1 MKRLRLKVSPLVIVM
16 LILLIAFGHFYD
28 CAVYLTT
35 IVLHELA
42 HAEMATRLG
51 YTLDSFVLMP
61 YGASLCGDFECV
73 RSKDEI
79 LIALAGPLCNI
90 IIAVVTVAVW
100 WIFPASYVFTD
111 RVVFANL
118 FTAAF
123 NLLPVFPL
131 DGGRVALAAFS
142 VFMPRQRA
150 YRRVRIFGYI
160 ASPLFAGLFVLAIVL
175 GVTVNFS
182 FALISVFIF
191 VSTAVPDKSSTYRR
205 VYDMAYFSERLGRG
219 LKVSQILVPDTL
231 TLIQLD
237 RMLSGNCYTCF
248 TVVNESLKTVASIT
262 ETELMELL
270 KNHSP
275 LTTIKEIGKKQKNQS
290 P

>member
-1 MKRLRLKVSPLVIVM
+1 MKKVRLKISPVVIVM
-16 LILLIAFGHFYD
+16 LALLIAFGHFYD
-28 CAVYLTT
+28 CAVYFTT
-35 IVLHELA
+35 IVLHKLA
-42 HAEMATRLG
+42 HAEVAMRLG

-61 YGASLCGDFECV
+61 YGASLCGDFESV
-73 RSKDEI
+73 RPKDEA
-79 LIALAGPLCNI
+79 LIALAGPLCNV

-100 WIFPASYVFTD
+100 WIIPSSYVFTD

-131 DGGRVALAAFS
+131 DGGRITVAALSA
-142 VFMPRQRA
+142 FMPRQRA
-150 YRRVRIFGYI
+150 YKRVKVFGYV
-160 ASPLFAGLFVLAIVL
+160 ASPLFAVLFVLAIVL
-175 GVTVNFS
+175 GVAVNFS

-248 TVVNESLKTVASIT
+248 TVVNESLTTVATIT

-275 LTTIKEIGKKQKNQS
+275 ITPLKDIEKQKNQS